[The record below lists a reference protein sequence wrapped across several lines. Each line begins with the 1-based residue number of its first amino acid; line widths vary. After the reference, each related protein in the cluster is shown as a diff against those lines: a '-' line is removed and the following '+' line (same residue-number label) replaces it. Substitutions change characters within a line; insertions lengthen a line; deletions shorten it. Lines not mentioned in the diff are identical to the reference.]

1 MNDKIIYIGEAQFET
16 EVLKS
21 SQPVVV
27 DFYSENSPPCEVLAP
42 IYENLADKYRQ
53 YIKFIRI
60 LRWENRK
67 LAKRLKVTSSPTVL
81 FFKDGKEVGKRLTG
95 FLSKTQVRT
104 AVERILGDVLPRAE
118 MKEVVCDVLILGAGP
133 AGLSAAIYASRAM
146 MKTIVL
152 DISVPGGQAAS
163 TYHVANYPGTPGV
176 ISGKDLIA
184 NMRSQALSFGARIDD
199 LKEISAV
206 DLQSDLKTVQ
216 TEDTLYKGVA
226 LIIASGAK
234 PRSLPVEGADEY
246 KGRGVH
252 YCATCDGS
260 MYEGR
265 RVVVVGGGNSALEEA
280 LYLARIAAGVTIIHQ
295 LDYFQAT
302 RIYQEEVYASDKIDV
317 IWNSKVR
324 QLNGPEECLESLLI
338 ENLKTHELSEV
349 PADGAFIYIGFQ
361 PATDLYA
368 GQIELDELGY
378 IIAAEDTITEIPGVF
393 VAGDIRSKPLR
404 QVVTAAADGAVAGTM
419 AERYVVALQ
428 ARR

>member
-1 MNDKIIYIGEAQFET
+1 
-16 EVLKS
+16 
-21 SQPVVV
+21 
-27 DFYSENSPPCEVLAP
+27 
-42 IYENLADKYRQ
+42 
-53 YIKFIRI
+53 
-60 LRWENRK
+60 
-67 LAKRLKVTSSPTVL
+67 LAKKLKVTSSPTVL
-81 FFKDGKEVGKRLTG
+81 FFKDGKEIGKRLTG

-104 AVERILGDVLPRAE
+104 AVERILGDVLPPSE
-118 MKEVVCDVLILGAGP
+118 IKEVSCDVLILGAGP

-184 NMRSQALSFGARIDD
+184 NMRAQALSFGAQIDD

-206 DLQSDLKTVQ
+206 DLHGDRKTVQ
-216 TEDTLYKGVA
+216 TEDTIYKGVA

-260 MYEGR
+260 MYEGG

-280 LYLARIAAGVTIIHQ
+280 LYLARIASGVTIIHQ

-302 RIYQEEVYASDKIDV
+302 RIYQEEVYANDKIDV

-324 QLNGPEECLESLLI
+324 QINGQEDSLESLLI

-368 GQIELDELGY
+368 DQIELDELGY
-378 IIAAEDTITEIPGVF
+378 IIAAEDTITEVPGVF

-419 AERYVVALQ
+419 AERYVVALR
-428 ARR
+428 APK